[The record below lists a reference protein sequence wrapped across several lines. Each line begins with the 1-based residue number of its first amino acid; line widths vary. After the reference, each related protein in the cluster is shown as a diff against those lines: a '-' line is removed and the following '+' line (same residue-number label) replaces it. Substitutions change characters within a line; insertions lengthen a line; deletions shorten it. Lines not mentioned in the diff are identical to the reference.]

1 MRRVLFSLL
10 ACASL
15 GLSAQAPESPRLAF
29 FSMGQ
34 LIETS
39 VKARRIY
46 SELEATK
53 KQLEEK
59 IQAKGAEG
67 QKLQA
72 QLQSSSLSDAGKE
85 QIQKQLRD
93 LEFEFK
99 KLQEDSQ
106 GEFNKVSQ
114 KVQKALNE
122 LAAPVVRQLAAEQ
135 KLQVVFTLES
145 SPVAWA
151 DEVWIKQFTAEVA
164 KRLDAGEDKA
174 AAPAAKPAAKPAAAG
189 PKKN

>member
-1 MRRVLFSLL
+1 MRRALLPLL

-15 GLSAQAPESPRLAF
+15 GLSAQAPETPRIAF
-29 FSMGQ
+29 FSMSQ

-53 KQLEEK
+53 KQLEDR

-72 QLQSSSLSDAGKE
+72 QLQSSSLSEAGKE

-93 LEFEFK
+93 LEFEYK

-106 GEFNKVSQ
+106 AEFGKVSQ
-114 KVQKALNE
+114 KVQKALGE
-122 LAAPVVRQLAAEQ
+122 VAGPVVRQVAADM
-135 KLQVVFTLES
+135 KLHVVLTLENS
-145 SPVAWA
+145 AVAWA
-151 DEVWIKQFTAEVA
+151 DEAWIKQFTAEVA
-164 KRLDAGEDKA
+164 KRLDAGEE
-174 AAPAAKPAAKPAAAG
+174 KPAAKPAARPAAPA

>member
-1 MRRVLFSLL
+1 MRRALL
-10 ACASL
+10 PLIACASL
-15 GLSAQAPESPRLAF
+15 ALAAQETPRLAF

-53 KQLEEK
+53 KQLEDK

-67 QKLQA
+67 QKLQQ

-106 GEFNKVSQ
+106 AEFNKTSQ
-114 KVQKALNE
+114 KVQKALME
-122 LAAPVVRQLAAEQ
+122 MAGPVVRQVAAEQ
-135 KLQVVFTLES
+135 KLHVVLNLEN

-151 DEVWIKQFTAEVA
+151 DENWMKQFTAEVA
-164 KRLDAGEDKA
+164 KRLDASEDKA
-174 AAPAAKPAAKPAAAG
+174 AAPAAKPAAKPAAPA